1 MKGPKGSV
9 HVNNFLLTVA
19 RLHSI
24 WCRFPAMS
32 PLSFLVIDSSTASWL
47 IEEVDVIEFYAML
60 YVKMSESFLYLNWI
74 RSIEP
79 QLNLPL

>member
-1 MKGPKGSV
+1 
-9 HVNNFLLTVA
+9 
-19 RLHSI
+19 
-24 WCRFPAMS
+24 MS